1 MKRYTRE
8 HQWIELDGDI
18 ATIGITAFA
27 AEELG
32 ELSYVELPAVGK
44 TIAGGDPL
52 CVVESVK
59 AASDVFMP
67 VTGTIREVNAQLEAH
82 PELVNDSPEGDGWL
96 CRATG
101 VSPADLD
108 ALMDLDAYRQ
118 FIQP

>member
-1 MKRYTRE
+1 
-8 HQWIELDGDI
+8 
-18 ATIGITAFA
+18 
-27 AEELG
+27 
-32 ELSYVELPAVGK
+32 
-44 TIAGGDPL
+44 
-52 CVVESVK
+52 
-59 AASDVFMP
+59 MP

-101 VSPADLD
+101 VSPAGLD